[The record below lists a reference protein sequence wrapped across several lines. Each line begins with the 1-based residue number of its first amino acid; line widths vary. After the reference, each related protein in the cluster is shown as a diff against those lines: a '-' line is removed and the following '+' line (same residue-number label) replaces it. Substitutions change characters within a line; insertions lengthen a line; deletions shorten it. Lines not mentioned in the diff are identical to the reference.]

1 MESYVIRLQH
11 KVELFKCP
19 LLIYIHIQV
28 CCRVL
33 GRAQELQ
40 SEQRTVLNL
49 ISLCLGCNGL
59 AGVTDFLAVVE
70 DAPRLPY
77 GFGDSFDAAEGDGCR
92 RSPKLALE
100 KQNIH
105 QAPEKHDGNANG
117 ALNKHAVNHYA
128 KCKER
133 PIQRK
138 N

>member
-1 MESYVIRLQH
+1 MESYVIRLQN

-19 LLIYIHIQV
+19 LPIYIHIQV

-40 SEQRTVLNL
+40 SEQRTILNL
-49 ISLCLGCNGL
+49 ISLAFGCDGL
-59 AGVTDFLAVVE
+59 ASVADFFAVVE

-77 GFGDSFDAAEGDGCR
+77 GFGEGFYTAERDGCR
-92 RSPKLALE
+92 RGPKLALE

-117 ALNKHAVNHYA
+117 ALNKHAVTHYA
-128 KCKER
+128 KAKEQ
-133 PIQRK
+133 PIQCQK
-138 N
+138 